1 MLIYNHQDLGLG
13 DVCLPPNHPEA
24 VRTPDLCDRFKKFEF
39 SRFDLF
45 LLSVLVFWRLVE
57 NLMEFNDFCLMG
69 GKSPKSSDIFREPSL
84 YFVLW
89 GHHHQRGGGIFCLFH
104 GFSVFSEYYSPVL
117 FDCLFYFCLSL
128 LSFLH
133 KIHIW
138 HDSQLFAENSQISQN
153 LISHKIHPKH
163 PLTF

>member
-1 MLIYNHQDLGLG
+1 
-13 DVCLPPNHPEA
+13 
-24 VRTPDLCDRFKKFEF
+24 
-39 SRFDLF
+39 
-45 LLSVLVFWRLVE
+45 
-57 NLMEFNDFCLMG
+57 MEFNDFCLMG

-89 GHHHQRGGGIFCLFH
+89 GHHHQERGEFFCLFH

-117 FDCLFYFCLSL
+117 FDCLFYFCLPL

-133 KIHIW
+133 KIHISQ
-138 HDSQLFAENSQISQN
+138 HISQLFAENSQISQN

-163 PLTF
+163 QQTFQHFCHKHRMLIYSNQDTDHILDCCHNVTMR